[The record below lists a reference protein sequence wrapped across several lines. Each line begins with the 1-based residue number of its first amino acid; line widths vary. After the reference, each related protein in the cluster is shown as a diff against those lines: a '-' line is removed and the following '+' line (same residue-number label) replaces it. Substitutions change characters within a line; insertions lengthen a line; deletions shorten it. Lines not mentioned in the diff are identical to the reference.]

1 MQLKAPKSRNMASL
15 KDEEQTTH
23 NRQNNNNNNSGSSS
37 SNNNNNTNSN
47 NNNNNNNNISN
58 TSTSN
63 VSLNNNNNNEDAAEK
78 RETLE
83 ARKQSLEQRLS
94 EKSWLLQ
101 QIQKQEAAIMHG
113 NHEHLT
119 INEFFAQL
127 AQQYKHEQQLQ
138 ALAKESSAL
147 LRRKQST
154 SSRSESLLPGA
165 HNNNNSNSN
174 INNNNNNSS
183 SSNRHS
189 ETHSNRSSEYDNYQP
204 AGDMLVIGVAQQQ
217 SQQHPHVKS
226 ALKKRPTPT
235 PTAHIQLQYGSRQQ
249 GQMPKQLPH
258 LLQQPQ
264 QPHLHLE
271 AYAAYQQQQQLQQQQ
286 LSQTDVISMYSANSS
301 NVATLRQQHVAPQQ
315 QPIIVQCDKYYLS
328 PTHQSYN
335 EGGFIKSS
343 QNIKKYVSPLS
354 SPSAISYEQ
363 SSLAHQQ
370 HQRQLDA
377 ISLAPSYMSVEVESL
392 QQQHQLQ
399 QQQQQYRWRSQTHIA
414 ALTPP
419 HQNPSMGEPKSHSSD
434 MLAAPLPRYNSKP
447 KPLDEISL
455 CSNTASSGTTIE
467 KKPKPKQW
475 LESSL
480 DGPAVVRQ
488 IESSAHSPVSSSSSG
503 IGGAAAPKPRPKL
516 SSQSMSVSG
525 RHYSMSAQ
533 RSAYNTHFAQAG
545 YAAGGSSSKGL
556 PHADEVFAKLS
567 QSTSYLNAMEQT
579 MGISASYPLEPLDI
593 PPFRHLPPK
602 PNHNQQPTP
611 PPRPPPVGNAV
622 GAAKSLPGGGG
633 NALQNALVSPPLSV
647 ATATASGSLSPD
659 IRIESPKNMT
669 IVQQATFQPY
679 KEVTKPFE
687 MSDFYK
693 YSTKFKQK
701 EGGRPE

>member
-1 MQLKAPKSRNMASL
+1 MASL
-15 KDEEQTTH
+15 KDEEQATN
-23 NRQNNNNNNSGSSS
+23 NRQQ
-37 SNNNNNTNSN
+37 N
-47 NNNNNNNNISN
+47 NNNNNNNNHNTSN
-58 TSTSN
+58 NNNSSTSN
-63 VSLNNNNNNEDAAEK
+63 ASLNNINNNNNNEDAASK

-113 NHEHLT
+113 NYEHLT
-119 INEFFAQL
+119 VNEFFAQL

-138 ALAKESSAL
+138 ALAKESGPL

-154 SSRSESLLPGA
+154 TSRSESQLAGS
-165 HNNNNSNSN
+165 HNGSSSNNNNH
-174 INNNNNNSS
+174 
-183 SSNRHS
+183 RHS

-204 AGDMLVIGVAQQQ
+204 SGGGDMLVIGVAQQQ

-235 PTAHIQLQYGSRQQ
+235 SNAQMQYATQAAAAQQHRQ
-249 GQMPKQLPH
+249 PKQQQQ
-258 LLQQPQ
+258 LLQQ
-264 QPHLHLE
+264 HLHME
-271 AYAAYQQQQQLQQQQ
+271 AYSQQQHAAYQQQQQQQ
-286 LSQTDVISMYSANSS
+286 LSQTDIISMYSANSS

-343 QNIKKYVSPLS
+343 QNIKKYVSPLA

-363 SSLAHQQ
+363 SSLQHQQ

-377 ISLAPSYMSVEVESL
+377 ISLAPSYMSVEVESV
-392 QQQHQLQ
+392 QQQQKQLHH
-399 QQQQQYRWRSQTHIA
+399 QQQQYRWRSQSHIA

-419 HQNPSMGEPKSHSSD
+419 HPHQNQSVAMSGEPKSHSSD
-434 MLAAPLPRYNSKP
+434 MLAAPMPRYNSKP

-455 CSNTASSGTTIE
+455 SSNTISE
-467 KKPKPKQW
+467 KKAKPKQW

-488 IESSAHSPVSSSSSG
+488 IESTAHSPVSSSSGSAA
-503 IGGAAAPKPRPKL
+503 GGAAKPRTKL

-533 RSAYNTHFAQAG
+533 RSAHNTHFAHAG
-545 YAAGGSSSKGL
+545 FAGAGGVSGAGVSSKGL
-556 PHADEVFAKLS
+556 QNTDERFAKLS

-611 PPRPPPVGNAV
+611 PPRPPPVGNPV
-622 GAAKSLPGGGG
+622 KSLAGGSV
-633 NALQNALVSPPLSV
+633 LQNALVSPPLSV

-669 IVQQATFQPY
+669 VVQQATFQPY

-701 EGGRPE
+701 EGG

>member
-1 MQLKAPKSRNMASL
+1 MQLKAPKGRNMASL
-15 KDEEQTTH
+15 KDEELAAN
-23 NRQNNNNNNSGSSS
+23 NRQNNNNNNNNNSNCSS
-37 SNNNNNTNSN
+37 SNNASTSTNNNNNNSN
-47 NNNNNNNNISN
+47 NNNNNNNI
-58 TSTSN
+58 
-63 VSLNNNNNNEDAAEK
+63 NEDASSK
-78 RETLE
+78 RESLE
-83 ARKQSLEQRLS
+83 ARKQNLEQRLS

-101 QIQKQEAAIMHG
+101 QIQKQETATIHG
-113 NHEHLT
+113 NYEHLT

-138 ALAKESSAL
+138 ALSKDNNAL

-154 SSRSESLLPGA
+154 NSRGDSQS
-165 HNNNNSNSN
+165 HNN
-174 INNNNNNSS
+174 INNNN
-183 SSNRHS
+183 NRHS

-204 AGDMLVIGVAQQQ
+204 VGAVGDMLVIGVAQQQ

-235 PTAHIQLQYGSRQQ
+235 PTLQYVTQTQQRQQ
-249 GQMPKQLPH
+249 QQQQHQQMPQQQH
-258 LLQQPQ
+258 IMLQQQ
-264 QPHLHLE
+264 LHHME
-271 AYAAYQQQQQLQQQQ
+271 AYAYQQQQQQQRAQP
-286 LSQTDVISMYSANSS
+286 DVISMYSANSS

-343 QNIKKYVSPLS
+343 QNIKKYVSPLA

-363 SSLAHQQ
+363 SSLQHQQ

-377 ISLAPSYMSVEVESL
+377 ISLAPSYMSVEVESV
-392 QQQHQLQ
+392 
-399 QQQQQYRWRSQTHIA
+399 QQQQYRWRSQSHIA

-419 HQNPSMGEPKSHSSD
+419 HPHQNPIQSMTAAMSAEAKSHSSD
-434 MLAAPLPRYNSKP
+434 MLAAPLPRYNLKP

-455 CSNTASSGTTIE
+455 CSTSVE

-488 IESSAHSPVSSSSSG
+488 IESTAHSPVSSSGSSVAAAAG
-503 IGGAAAPKPRPKL
+503 IAPKPRTKL

-533 RSAYNTHFAQAG
+533 RSAHNYAPAG
-545 YAAGGSSSKGL
+545 YAVPGSSKAL
-556 PHADEVFAKLS
+556 QHADERFAKLS

-579 MGISASYPLEPLDI
+579 VGISASYPLEPLDI

-611 PPRPPPVGNAV
+611 PPRPPPVGN
-622 GAAKSLPGGGG
+622 SNNNNNNISNNSP
-633 NALQNALVSPPLSV
+633 NINNNNNMLQNALVSPPLAV
-647 ATATASGSLSPD
+647 ATAPAAASLSPD

-669 IVQQATFQPY
+669 VVQQATFQPY

>member
-1 MQLKAPKSRNMASL
+1 MFGKHCSDGSYKLRQGKA
-15 KDEEQTTH
+15 TH
-23 NRQNNNNNNSGSSS
+23 NG
-37 SNNNNNTNSN
+37 
-47 NNNNNNNNISN
+47 
-58 TSTSN
+58 
-63 VSLNNNNNNEDAAEK
+63 VYYCK
-78 RETLE
+78 RDSLE

-101 QIQKQEAAIMHG
+101 QIQKQETAIIHG
-113 NHEHLT
+113 NYEHLT
-119 INEFFAQL
+119 VNEFFAQL

-138 ALAKESSAL
+138 ALAKDNSAL

-154 SSRSESLLPGA
+154 SSRGDIQLGGTSQSYG
-165 HNNNNSNSN
+165 NSTNS
-174 INNNNNNSS
+174 INNN
-183 SSNRHS
+183 NRHS

-204 AGDMLVIGVAQQQ
+204 AGAIGDMLVIGVAQQQ

-235 PTAHIQLQYGSRQQ
+235 PTLQYVTQTGQRQQ
-249 GQMPKQLPH
+249 QQMQQTQQQH
-258 LLQQPQ
+258 IMLQQQ
-264 QPHLHLE
+264 LHHME
-271 AYAAYQQQQQLQQQQ
+271 AYAQQQAAYQQQQQR
-286 LSQTDVISMYSANSS
+286 SQSDVISMYSANSS

-343 QNIKKYVSPLS
+343 QNIKKYVSPLA

-363 SSLAHQQ
+363 SSLQHQQ

-377 ISLAPSYMSVEVESL
+377 ISLAPSYMSVEVESV
-392 QQQHQLQ
+392 
-399 QQQQQYRWRSQTHIA
+399 QQQQYRWRSQSHIA

-419 HQNPSMGEPKSHSSD
+419 HPHQNSNPSMTAAMSAEAKSHSSD

-447 KPLDEISL
+447 KPFDEISL
-455 CSNTASSGTTIE
+455 CSTSVE

-488 IESSAHSPVSSSSSG
+488 IESTAHSPVSSSGSSV
-503 IGGAAAPKPRPKL
+503 AAAAAAKPRTKL

-533 RSAYNTHFAQAG
+533 RSAHNYAPAG
-545 YAAGGSSSKGL
+545 YAVSGSSKAL
-556 PHADEVFAKLS
+556 QHADERFAKLS

-579 MGISASYPLEPLDI
+579 VGISASYPLEPLDI
-593 PPFRHLPPK
+593 PPFRLLPPK

-611 PPRPPPVGNAV
+611 PPRPPPVGNNNSNNSPNINSNV
-622 GAAKSLPGGGG
+622 
-633 NALQNALVSPPLSV
+633 LQNALVSPPLTV
-647 ATATASGSLSPD
+647 ATATAAASLSPD

-669 IVQQATFQPY
+669 VVQQATFQPY

>member
-1 MQLKAPKSRNMASL
+1 MASL
-15 KDEEQTTH
+15 KDEEQATN
-23 NRQNNNNNNSGSSS
+23 NRQNNNNSSS
-37 SNNNNNTNSN
+37 SNNNNNHNTS
-47 NNNNNNNNISN
+47 NNNNNISS
-58 TSTSN
+58 STSN
-63 VSLNNNNNNEDAAEK
+63 VSLNNNNNNVDAAGK
-78 RETLE
+78 RESLE
-83 ARKQSLEQRLS
+83 ARKQALEQRLS

-101 QIQKQEAAIMHG
+101 QIQKQETAIMHG
-113 NHEHLT
+113 NYEHLT
-119 INEFFAQL
+119 VNEFFAQL

-138 ALAKESSAL
+138 ALAKESGAL

-154 SSRSESLLPGA
+154 TSRSESQLAGS
-165 HNNNNSNSN
+165 HNN
-174 INNNNNNSS
+174 INNNGSSNN
-183 SSNRHS
+183 NRHS

-204 AGDMLVIGVAQQQ
+204 SGSVVGDMLVIGVAQQQ

-235 PTAHIQLQYGSRQQ
+235 PTAQMQYAAQAAQLRQ
-249 GQMPKQLPH
+249 PKQQQQH
-258 LLQQPQ
+258 LLQQ
-264 QPHLHLE
+264 HLHME
-271 AYAAYQQQQQLQQQQ
+271 AYAQQHAAYQQHQQQQHQQ

-343 QNIKKYVSPLS
+343 QNIKKYVSPLA

-363 SSLAHQQ
+363 SSLQHQQ

-377 ISLAPSYMSVEVESL
+377 ISLAPSYMSVEVESV
-392 QQQHQLQ
+392 QQQQQQLHH
-399 QQQQQYRWRSQTHIA
+399 QQQQQYRWRSQSHIA

-419 HQNPSMGEPKSHSSD
+419 HPHQNQSVAMSGEPKSHSSD
-434 MLAAPLPRYNSKP
+434 MLAAPMPRFNSKP

-455 CSNTASSGTTIE
+455 CSNTISE

-488 IESSAHSPVSSSSSG
+488 IESTAHSPVSSSSGSAA
-503 IGGAAAPKPRPKL
+503 GGAAKPRTKL

-533 RSAYNTHFAQAG
+533 RSAHNTHFAHAG
-545 YAAGGSSSKGL
+545 FAAGGAGSSKGL
-556 PHADEVFAKLS
+556 QHADERFAKLS

-602 PNHNQQPTP
+602 PNHSQQPTP
-611 PPRPPPVGNAV
+611 PPRPPPVANPIV
-622 GAAKSLPGGGG
+622 GPKNLAGGS
-633 NALQNALVSPPLSV
+633 ALQNALVSPPLSV
-647 ATATASGSLSPD
+647 VTATASGSLSPD

-669 IVQQATFQPY
+669 VVQQATFQPY
-679 KEVTKPFE
+679 KEETKPFE

>member
-1 MQLKAPKSRNMASL
+1 MQLKSPRTRTMASIQN
-15 KDEEQTTH
+15 EELATH
-23 NRQNNNNNNSGSSS
+23 NRITPLCNT
-37 SNNNNNTNSN
+37 SNNNNNYANSIDN
-47 NNNNNNNNISN
+47 NHNVGPS
-58 TSTSN
+58 STSASSGN
-63 VSLNNNNNNEDAAEK
+63 LAHAPDERGTSSK
-78 RETLE
+78 RESLE
-83 ARKQSLEQRLS
+83 ARKQNLELRLS

-101 QIQKQEAAIMHG
+101 QIQKHEAAIIHG
-113 NHEHLT
+113 NYEHMT

-138 ALAKESSAL
+138 QLGKDNNNGSAL

-154 SSRSESLLPGA
+154 SSNNNIT
-165 HNNNNSNSN
+165 NNNNT
-174 INNNNNNSS
+174 INNNNNINN
-183 SSNRHS
+183 NRHS

-204 AGDMLVIGVAQQQ
+204 AGSGGGMGDMLVIGVAQQQ

-235 PTAHIQLQYGSRQQ
+235 PTAQIQMQYAAQTAQRQQ
-249 GQMPKQLPH
+249 LPQQQQQQQQQH
-258 LLQQPQ
+258 LL
-264 QPHLHLE
+264 LHHMD
-271 AYAAYQQQQQLQQQQ
+271 AFAYQQQQQQQR
-286 LSQTDVISMYSANSS
+286 SQTDVISMYSANSS

-328 PTHQSYN
+328 PTHQSYS

-343 QNIKKYVSPLS
+343 QNIKKYVSPLA

-363 SSLAHQQ
+363 SSLQHQQ

-377 ISLAPSYMSVEVESL
+377 ISLAPSYMSVEMESV
-392 QQQHQLQ
+392 QQH
-399 QQQQQYRWRSQTHIA
+399 QQQQYRWRSQSHIA

-419 HQNPSMGEPKSHSSD
+419 HPHQQQSQNQAMNAMAAETKSHSSD
-434 MLAAPLPRYNSKP
+434 MLAAPLQRYNSKAG

-455 CSNTASSGTTIE
+455 CSTTIE
-467 KKPKPKQW
+467 KKPKSKQW

-488 IESSAHSPVSSSSSG
+488 IESSAHSPVSSNGSSAAAASA
-503 IGGAAAPKPRPKL
+503 GAAKPRIKL

-525 RHYSMSAQ
+525 RHYSMSGQ
-533 RSAYNTHFAQAG
+533 RGTHNYAPAG
-545 YAAGGSSSKGL
+545 YAAAGNAKAL
-556 PHADEVFAKLS
+556 QHADERFAKLS

-579 MGISASYPLEPLDI
+579 VGISTSYALEPLDI

-602 PNHNQQPTP
+602 PNHSQQPTP
-611 PPRPPPVGNAV
+611 PPRPPPVSSNNNNNNNNNNNSPNV
-622 GAAKSLPGGGG
+622 NNNLST
-633 NALQNALVSPPLSV
+633 ALVSPPLTV
-647 ATATASGSLSPD
+647 VTATVAAAASLSPD

-669 IVQQATFQPY
+669 VVQQATFQPY

-701 EGGRPE
+701 EVGRPE

>member
-1 MQLKAPKSRNMASL
+1 MQLKPPRTRTMASL
-15 KDEEQTTH
+15 QNEELATH
-23 NRQNNNNNNSGSSS
+23 TRAISG
-37 SNNNNNTNSN
+37 NCNTGNNSN
-47 NNNNNNNNISN
+47 NYANHLDNNH
-58 TSTSN
+58 N
-63 VSLNNNNNNEDAAEK
+63 VGPSDTAASSGNLHALADEGGASGK
-78 RETLE
+78 RESLE
-83 ARKQSLEQRLS
+83 ARKQNLELRLS

-101 QIQKQEAAIMHG
+101 QIQKHEAAIIHG
-113 NHEHLT
+113 NYEHMT

-127 AQQYKHEQQLQ
+127 AQQYKHEQQLG
-138 ALAKESSAL
+138 KDNNNGSAL

-154 SSRSESLLPGA
+154 SS
-165 HNNNNSNSN
+165 NISNSN
-174 INNNNNNSS
+174 ITNNNNNNHNHNNNNNNNNNNNINN
-183 SSNRHS
+183 NRHS

-204 AGDMLVIGVAQQQ
+204 AGGGGGGMGDMLVIGVAQQQ

-235 PTAHIQLQYGSRQQ
+235 PTAHIQMQYAAQTAQRQQ
-249 GQMPKQLPH
+249 LPQQQQQHQQQH
-258 LLQQPQ
+258 LL
-264 QPHLHLE
+264 LHHMD
-271 AYAAYQQQQQLQQQQ
+271 AFAYQQQQRT
-286 LSQTDVISMYSANSS
+286 QTDVISMYSANSS

-343 QNIKKYVSPLS
+343 QNIKKYVSPLA

-363 SSLAHQQ
+363 SSLQHQQ

-377 ISLAPSYMSVEVESL
+377 ISLAPSYMSVEMESV
-392 QQQHQLQ
+392 QQH
-399 QQQQQYRWRSQTHIA
+399 QQQQYRWRSQSHIA

-419 HQNPSMGEPKSHSSD
+419 HPHQQQTPNQSINAAMAAETKSHSSD
-434 MLAAPLPRYNSKP
+434 MLAAPLQRY

-455 CSNTASSGTTIE
+455 CSTSIE
-467 KKPKPKQW
+467 KKPKSKQW

-488 IESSAHSPVSSSSSG
+488 IESSAHSPVSSNGSS
-503 IGGAAAPKPRPKL
+503 AAAAAASAAAAGKPRIKL

-533 RSAYNTHFAQAG
+533 RGTHNYAPAG
-545 YAAGGSSSKGL
+545 YVAAGNAKAL
-556 PHADEVFAKLS
+556 QHADERFAKLS

-579 MGISASYPLEPLDI
+579 VGISTSYALEPLDI

-602 PNHNQQPTP
+602 PNHSQQPTP
-611 PPRPPPVGNAV
+611 PPRPPPASNNINNNNNSPNVNNNL
-622 GAAKSLPGGGG
+622 SS
-633 NALQNALVSPPLSV
+633 ALVSPPLTV
-647 ATATASGSLSPD
+647 ATATVAAAASLSPE

-669 IVQQATFQPY
+669 VVQQATFQPY

>member
-1 MQLKAPKSRNMASL
+1 MASL
-15 KDEEQTTH
+15 KDEEQATN
-23 NRQNNNNNNSGSSS
+23 NRQNNNNSSS
-37 SNNNNNTNSN
+37 SNNNNNHNTS
-47 NNNNNNNNISN
+47 NNNNNISS
-58 TSTSN
+58 STSN
-63 VSLNNNNNNEDAAEK
+63 VSLNNNNNNVDAAGK
-78 RETLE
+78 RESLE
-83 ARKQSLEQRLS
+83 ARKQALEQRLS

-101 QIQKQEAAIMHG
+101 QIQKQETAIMHG
-113 NHEHLT
+113 NYEHLT
-119 INEFFAQL
+119 VNEFFAQL

-138 ALAKESSAL
+138 ALAKESGAL

-154 SSRSESLLPGA
+154 TSRSESQLAGS
-165 HNNNNSNSN
+165 HNN
-174 INNNNNNSS
+174 INNNGSSNN
-183 SSNRHS
+183 NRHS

-204 AGDMLVIGVAQQQ
+204 SGSVVGDMLVIGVAQQQ

-235 PTAHIQLQYGSRQQ
+235 PTAQMQYAAQAAQLRQ
-249 GQMPKQLPH
+249 PKQQQQH
-258 LLQQPQ
+258 LLQQ
-264 QPHLHLE
+264 HLHME
-271 AYAAYQQQQQLQQQQ
+271 AYAQQHAAYQQHQQQHQQ

-343 QNIKKYVSPLS
+343 QNIKKYVSPLA

-363 SSLAHQQ
+363 SSLQHQQ

-377 ISLAPSYMSVEVESL
+377 ISLAPSYMSVEVESV
-392 QQQHQLQ
+392 QQQQQQLHH
-399 QQQQQYRWRSQTHIA
+399 QQQQQYRWRSQSHIA

-419 HQNPSMGEPKSHSSD
+419 HPHQNQSVAMSGEPKSHSSD
-434 MLAAPLPRYNSKP
+434 MLAAPMPRFNSKP

-455 CSNTASSGTTIE
+455 CSNTISE

-488 IESSAHSPVSSSSSG
+488 IESTAHSPVSSSSGSAA
-503 IGGAAAPKPRPKL
+503 GGAAKPRTKL

-533 RSAYNTHFAQAG
+533 RSAHNTHFAHAG
-545 YAAGGSSSKGL
+545 FAAGGAGSSKGL
-556 PHADEVFAKLS
+556 QHADERFAKLS

-602 PNHNQQPTP
+602 PNHSQQPTP
-611 PPRPPPVGNAV
+611 PPRPPPVANPIV
-622 GAAKSLPGGGG
+622 GPKNLAGGS
-633 NALQNALVSPPLSV
+633 ALQNALVSPPLSV
-647 ATATASGSLSPD
+647 VTATASGSLSPD

-669 IVQQATFQPY
+669 VVQQATFQPY
-679 KEVTKPFE
+679 KEETKPFE

>member
-1 MQLKAPKSRNMASL
+1 MASL
-15 KDEEQTTH
+15 KDEEQATN
-23 NRQNNNNNNSGSSS
+23 NRQQNNNN
-37 SNNNNNTNSN
+37 NSN
-47 NNNNNNNNISN
+47 NNNNNNTSNNNS
-58 TSTSN
+58 STSN
-63 VSLNNNNNNEDAAEK
+63 ASLNNINNNNNNNEDAASK

-113 NHEHLT
+113 NYEHLT
-119 INEFFAQL
+119 VNEFFAQL

-138 ALAKESSAL
+138 ALAKESGAL

-154 SSRSESLLPGA
+154 TSRSESQLAGS
-165 HNNNNSNSN
+165 HNGSTSNNNSH
-174 INNNNNNSS
+174 
-183 SSNRHS
+183 RHS

-204 AGDMLVIGVAQQQ
+204 SGGGDMLVIGVAQQQ

-235 PTAHIQLQYGSRQQ
+235 SNAQMQYVTQAAAAQQQRQ
-249 GQMPKQLPH
+249 PKQQQQQ
-258 LLQQPQ
+258 LLQQ
-264 QPHLHLE
+264 HLHLE
-271 AYAAYQQQQQLQQQQ
+271 AYAQQQHAAYQQQQQQQ
-286 LSQTDVISMYSANSS
+286 LSQTDIISMYSANSS

-343 QNIKKYVSPLS
+343 QNIKKYVSPLA
-354 SPSAISYEQ
+354 SPIAISYEQ
-363 SSLAHQQ
+363 SSLQHQQ

-377 ISLAPSYMSVEVESL
+377 ISLAPSYMSVEVESV
-392 QQQHQLQ
+392 QQQQQQLHH
-399 QQQQQYRWRSQTHIA
+399 QQQQYRWRSQSHIA

-419 HQNPSMGEPKSHSSD
+419 HPHQNQSVAMSGEPKSHSSD
-434 MLAAPLPRYNSKP
+434 MLAAPMPRYNSKP

-455 CSNTASSGTTIE
+455 SSNTISE
-467 KKPKPKQW
+467 KKAKPKQW

-488 IESSAHSPVSSSSSG
+488 IESTAHSPVSSSSGSAA
-503 IGGAAAPKPRPKL
+503 GGAAKPRTKL

-533 RSAYNTHFAQAG
+533 RSAHNTHFAQAG
-545 YAAGGSSSKGL
+545 FAGAGSGAGVGAGVSSKGL
-556 PHADEVFAKLS
+556 QHADERFAKLS

-602 PNHNQQPTP
+602 PNHSQQPTP
-611 PPRPPPVGNAV
+611 PPRPPPVGNPVKNLV
-622 GAAKSLPGGGG
+622 GGS
-633 NALQNALVSPPLSV
+633 ALQNALVSPPLSV

-669 IVQQATFQPY
+669 VVQQATFQPY

>member
-1 MQLKAPKSRNMASL
+1 MASL
-15 KDEEQTTH
+15 KDEEQATN
-23 NRQNNNNNNSGSSS
+23 NRQNNNNSSS
-37 SNNNNNTNSN
+37 SNNNNNHNTS
-47 NNNNNNNNISN
+47 NNNNNISS
-58 TSTSN
+58 STSN
-63 VSLNNNNNNEDAAEK
+63 VSLNNNNNNVDAAGK
-78 RETLE
+78 RESLE
-83 ARKQSLEQRLS
+83 ARKQALEQRLS

-101 QIQKQEAAIMHG
+101 QIQKQETAIMHG
-113 NHEHLT
+113 NYEHLT
-119 INEFFAQL
+119 VNEFFAQL

-138 ALAKESSAL
+138 ALAKESGAL

-154 SSRSESLLPGA
+154 TSRSESQLAGS
-165 HNNNNSNSN
+165 HNN
-174 INNNNNNSS
+174 INNNGSSNN
-183 SSNRHS
+183 NRHS

-204 AGDMLVIGVAQQQ
+204 SGSVVGDMLVIGVAQQQ

-235 PTAHIQLQYGSRQQ
+235 PTAQMQYAAQAAQLRQ
-249 GQMPKQLPH
+249 PKQQQQH
-258 LLQQPQ
+258 LLQQ
-264 QPHLHLE
+264 HLHME
-271 AYAAYQQQQQLQQQQ
+271 AYAQQHAAYQQHQQQQHQQ

-343 QNIKKYVSPLS
+343 QNIKKYVSPLA

-363 SSLAHQQ
+363 SSLQHQQ

-377 ISLAPSYMSVEVESL
+377 ISLAPSYMSVEVESV
-392 QQQHQLQ
+392 QQQQQQLHHQ
-399 QQQQQYRWRSQTHIA
+399 QQQQQYRWRSQSHIA

-419 HQNPSMGEPKSHSSD
+419 HPHQNQSVAMSGEPKSHSSD
-434 MLAAPLPRYNSKP
+434 MLAAPMPRFNSKP

-455 CSNTASSGTTIE
+455 CSNTISE

-488 IESSAHSPVSSSSSG
+488 IESTAHSPVSSSSGSAA
-503 IGGAAAPKPRPKL
+503 GGAAKPRTKL

-533 RSAYNTHFAQAG
+533 RSAHNTHFAHAG
-545 YAAGGSSSKGL
+545 FAAGGAGSSKGL
-556 PHADEVFAKLS
+556 QHADERFAKLS

-602 PNHNQQPTP
+602 PNHSQQPTP
-611 PPRPPPVGNAV
+611 PPRPPPVANPIV
-622 GAAKSLPGGGG
+622 GPKNLAGGS
-633 NALQNALVSPPLSV
+633 ALQNALVSPPLSV
-647 ATATASGSLSPD
+647 VTATASGSLSPD

-669 IVQQATFQPY
+669 VVQQATFQPY
-679 KEVTKPFE
+679 KEETKPFE

>member
-1 MQLKAPKSRNMASL
+1 MASL
-15 KDEEQTTH
+15 KDEELATN
-23 NRQNNNNNNSGSSS
+23 NRQNNH
-37 SNNNNNTNSN
+37 
-47 NNNNNNNNISN
+47 NNNNNNNNIN
-58 TSTSN
+58 NINNNSTSN
-63 VSLNNNNNNEDAAEK
+63 NASTSVNNNNNNNNNEDAASK
-78 RETLE
+78 RESLE
-83 ARKQSLEQRLS
+83 ARKQQLEQRLS

-101 QIQKQEAAIMHG
+101 QIQKQETAIIHG
-113 NHEHLT
+113 NYEHLT

-138 ALAKESSAL
+138 AKDSNAL

-154 SSRSESLLPGA
+154 SSRSDSQSF
-165 HNNNNSNSN
+165 SNSHS
-174 INNNNNNSS
+174 NNNNN
-183 SSNRHS
+183 NRHS

-204 AGDMLVIGVAQQQ
+204 AGAVGDMLVIGVAQQQ

-235 PTAHIQLQYGSRQQ
+235 PTSQIATQQMQQQHI
-249 GQMPKQLPH
+249 M
-258 LLQQPQ
+258 LQQQ
-264 QPHLHLE
+264 LHHMDNMLQH
-271 AYAAYQQQQQLQQQQ
+271 AAYQQQQQRFQPN
-286 LSQTDVISMYSANSS
+286 VISMYSANSS

-343 QNIKKYVSPLS
+343 QNIKKYVSPLA

-363 SSLAHQQ
+363 SSLQHQQ

-377 ISLAPSYMSVEVESL
+377 ISLAPSYMSVEVESV
-392 QQQHQLQ
+392 QQL
-399 QQQQQYRWRSQTHIA
+399 QQQQQYRWRSQSHIA

-419 HQNPSMGEPKSHSSD
+419 HPHQNQSMTSAMAAEAKSHSSD
-434 MLAAPLPRYNSKP
+434 MLAAPMPRYNNSSKP
-447 KPLDEISL
+447 KHLDEISL
-455 CSNTASSGTTIE
+455 CSTTIE
-467 KKPKPKQW
+467 KKAKPKQW

-488 IESSAHSPVSSSSSG
+488 MESTAHSPVSSNSSS
-503 IGGAAAPKPRPKL
+503 IAAAAAPKPRTKL

-533 RSAYNTHFAQAG
+533 RGTHNYAPAG
-545 YAAGGSSSKGL
+545 YAVPVSSKAL
-556 PHADEVFAKLS
+556 QHADERFAKLS

-579 MGISASYPLEPLDI
+579 VGISASYPLEPLDI
-593 PPFRHLPPK
+593 PALRNLPPK

-611 PPRPPPVGNAV
+611 PPRPPPVSNNNNNNSHNSPNINNNMSSGNM
-622 GAAKSLPGGGG
+622 
-633 NALQNALVSPPLSV
+633 LQNALISPPLAV
-647 ATATASGSLSPD
+647 ATATAAASLSPE

>member
-1 MQLKAPKSRNMASL
+1 MASL
-15 KDEEQTTH
+15 KDDETAAN
-23 NRQNNNNNNSGSSS
+23 NRQSNNNNNNNNSNASTSG
-37 SNNNNNTNSN
+37 NNNNNNNNNSN
-47 NNNNNNNNISN
+47 NNNNNNNN
-58 TSTSN
+58 
-63 VSLNNNNNNEDAAEK
+63 NNEDAASK
-78 RETLE
+78 RESLE
-83 ARKQSLEQRLS
+83 ARKQTLEQRLS

-101 QIQKQEAAIMHG
+101 QIQKQETAIMHG
-113 NHEHLT
+113 NYEHMTL
-119 INEFFAQL
+119 NEFFTQL

-138 ALAKESSAL
+138 ALAKDNSNAL
-147 LRRKQST
+147 LRRKQSS
-154 SSRSESLLPGA
+154 SSRGEIQPGGSQSYS
-165 HNNNNSNSN
+165 NSSNSN
-174 INNNNNNSS
+174 INNINNNNNSN
-183 SSNRHS
+183 SNRHS

-204 AGDMLVIGVAQQQ
+204 AGSNGDMLVIGVAQQQ

-235 PTAHIQLQYGSRQQ
+235 PTNAQYAVQR
-249 GQMPKQLPH
+249 
-258 LLQQPQ
+258 
-264 QPHLHLE
+264 
-271 AYAAYQQQQQLQQQQ
+271 QQQQQPHVMLQQHHHQQHAVYLQQQRA
-286 LSQTDVISMYSANSS
+286 QTDVISMYSANSS

-315 QPIIVQCDKYYLS
+315 PQPIIVQCDKYYLS

-343 QNIKKYVSPLS
+343 QNIKKYVSPLA

-363 SSLAHQQ
+363 SSLQHQQ

-377 ISLAPSYMSVEVESL
+377 ISLAPSYMSVEMESV
-392 QQQHQLQ
+392 QHSQQHTQQQ
-399 QQQQQYRWRSQTHIA
+399 QQQQQYRWRSQSHIA

-419 HQNPSMGEPKSHSSD
+419 HPHQNQSMTEPKSHSSD
-434 MLAAPLPRYNSKP
+434 MLAAPLPRYGSKP

-455 CSNTASSGTTIE
+455 CSASASGVTTTTIE
-467 KKPKPKQW
+467 KKLKPKQW

-488 IESSAHSPVSSSSSG
+488 IESTAHSPVSSGSG
-503 IGGAAAPKPRPKL
+503 SGAAAAANKTPRTKL

-533 RSAYNTHFAQAG
+533 RNAHNYGPSGGHTVA
-545 YAAGGSSSKGL
+545 GSSKAL
-556 PHADEVFAKLS
+556 LAQHAADERFGKLS

-579 MGISASYPLEPLDI
+579 VGISASYPLEPLDI
-593 PPFRHLPPK
+593 PPFRNLPPK
-602 PNHNQQPTP
+602 PNQSQQPTP
-611 PPRPPPVGNAV
+611 PPRPPPVGGNNNNNNNI
-622 GAAKSLPGGGG
+622 SSSNSTNSIGG
-633 NALQNALVSPPLSV
+633 NALNNALVSPPLAV
-647 ATATASGSLSPD
+647 VTATAASLSPE

-701 EGGRPE
+701 EAGRPE